1 MTALYGLAFAECAL
15 RALEGLPI
23 KVRGQVKR
31 RIEALASNPAP
42 PGSKKLHGVMDG
54 EYPVYRVRQGDHR
67 ILYSIRNSP
76 KRIIVLDIGHRK
88 DVYK

>member
-1 MTALYGLAFAECAL
+1 MSALYGFAFAECAL
-15 RALEGLPI
+15 KALEELPV

-31 RIEALASNPAP
+31 RIEALAGNPIP

-67 ILYSIRNSP
+67 VLYSIRNSP
-76 KRIIVLDIGHRK
+76 SQIVVLDIGDRK
-88 DVYK
+88 DIYK